1 MLRQIVRIAVAASVV
16 IFAVPAFGGPI
27 HAFTSQAFRA
37 AQAKGQPI
45 LIDAHADWCPVCRA
59 QAPTLDA
66 ISTDPKFR
74 RLVILKLD
82 YDHQTQEKRDLGI
95 RQQSTLIAF
104 SGARESA
111 RATGITD
118 PNAIRTLAATAL
130 R

>member
-1 MLRQIVRIAVAASVV
+1 MTPLS
-16 IFAVPAFGGPI
+16 
-27 HAFTSQAFRA
+27 
-37 AQAKGQPI
+37 
-45 LIDAHADWCPVCRA
+45 
-59 QAPTLDA
+59 
-66 ISTDPKFR
+66 R

-104 SGARESA
+104 SGARETA

-118 PNAIRTLAATAL
+118 PNAIRALAATAL

>member
-1 MLRQIVRIAVAASVV
+1 MPSPTIRIALAAAVVAIAAPAIAS
-16 IFAVPAFGGPI
+16 PI
-27 HAFTSQAFRA
+27 QPFTTHAFRA

-45 LIDAHADWCPVCRA
+45 LVDAHADWCPTCRA
-59 QAPTLDA
+59 QAPT
-66 ISTDPKFR
+66 ISSISRDPSFA

-82 YDHQTQEKRDLGI
+82 YDHQVQEKRDLGI

-104 SGARESA
+104 AGARESA

-118 PNAIRTLAATAL
+118 PAAIRALAATAL

>member
-1 MLRQIVRIAVAASVV
+1 MLSQNVRLAVAVA
-16 IFAVPAFGGPI
+16 ILMFAVPAVAAPI
-27 HAFTSQAFRA
+27 EPFTSQAFRA
-37 AQAKGQPI
+37 AQARGQPI
-45 LIDAHADWCPVCRA
+45 LVDAHADWCPTCRA
-59 QAPTLDA
+59 QAPTIEA
-66 ISTDPKFR
+66 ISKDPTFR

-82 YDHQTQEKRDLGI
+82 YDHQTQEKRNLGI

-118 PNAIRTLAATAL
+118 PDAIRALAATAL